1 MRAES
6 SSRVWNTYVKVMCLC
21 PQDCSYWPLS
31 SRTVKEM
38 KTREYCNSSALNH
51 DHRYHQKKQIKD
63 AQLSKQDEST
73 SSILGSLGKGLR
85 NVDLIDERLAKVDD
99 NSVVYD
105 VRIRHEMQEFKCS
118 AQNVIASR
126 LPMQNSWALND
137 SVQHALLSE
146 PSERD
151 SITFDSLK
159 VVSEYLRLTVQQR
172 RLVRKA
178 ISRQVIQYDNWRK
191 ALEELVR
198 QLDTDL
204 KAIDKPSEALQV
216 GKEATAR
223 CTQLFSKSLHLSE
236 TPSWVKLISD
246 KKVHVPT
253 AKWGDILEL
262 FEVISDALRGVET
275 LKFYITKINGMKE
288 GLCHIKD
295 VQLDNNISLQQMHDR
310 QSFVKHKLSQNLGY
324 TSNCLFTLL
333 IFYLF
338 QSIGTIKVDI
348 SGGLYGGRDDNLYI
362 CMGEIITSADKKM
375 LWRAIKHLDK
385 ALSLVKFIYETADM
399 RKSLKL
405 EGHVWTVGTQENML
419 EYRGNSFFIHGIE
432 NPNKSLY

>member
-1 MRAES
+1 VRAGAS
-6 SSRVWNTYVKVMCLC
+6 SKVWHTYVKLISLC
-21 PQDCSYWPLS
+21 PWECLYWPLS

-38 KTREYCNSSALNH
+38 KAREYCNGSALNH
-51 DHRYHQKKQIKD
+51 DHSYHRKKQMED
-63 AQLSKQDEST
+63 TQLSKQDEST
-73 SSILGSLGKGLR
+73 SSILGSLGKGLK
-85 NVDLIDERLAKVDD
+85 NVDLIDGRLAKLDD

-105 VRIRHEMQEFKCS
+105 VRIRHEMQEFKHS
-118 AQNVIASR
+118 AQNFIASR
-126 LPMQNSWALND
+126 LPMQDSWALND
-137 SVQHALLSE
+137 SSQHALLSE

-159 VVSEYLRLTVQQR
+159 VVSEYLRLQVQQR

-178 ISRQVIQYDNWRK
+178 ISSQVIRYDNWRK

-204 KAIDKPSEALQV
+204 KEIDKPSEGLQV

-223 CTQLFSKSLHLSE
+223 CIQLFSKSLYLSE
-236 TPSWVKLISD
+236 TPSWVKLTSD

-253 AKWGDILEL
+253 AKWGDVLEL
-262 FEVISDALRGVET
+262 FEVISDVLRGVES
-275 LKFYITKINGMKE
+275 LNFYVTKINGLKE

-295 VQLDNNISLQQMHDR
+295 VHLDNNISLQQMHDR

-338 QSIGTIKVDI
+338 RSVGSIKVDMA
-348 SGGLYGGRDDNLYI
+348 GGLYGGRDDNLYI
-362 CMGEIITSADKKM
+362 CMGEIVTSADKKM

-385 ALSLVKFIYETADM
+385 ALSLVKFIYETADT

-405 EGHVWTVGTQENML
+405 EGHIWTLGTQENIL

-432 NPNKSLY
+432 SK